1 MWLHLLEDGS
11 AIGGTVFDI
20 FGIIDRVWAS
30 ALIPSLDHH
39 SVARGNRCLCCIT
52 VLVSAAFVSLG
63 GPLPRRNLSHRPLLE
78 IYIIVELCQPLPKMN

>member
-39 SVARGNRCLCCIT
+39 SVARGNRWLCCIT
-52 VLVSAAFVSLG
+52 HLVIYGRICFIRRSAPKEKLVSSTLV
-63 GPLPRRNLSHRPLLE
+63 RNLYNS
-78 IYIIVELCQPLPKMN
+78 